1 MAVAKS
7 KTSPAEDAYGYPFG
21 VDGVVGVDTAS
32 ALLDCHR
39 TTLYRLSRQGHIR
52 RGKLNRRARFCRR
65 SITDYLRS
73 LEV

>member
-1 MAVAKS
+1 MIAEKS
-7 KTSPAEDAYGYPFG
+7 KTGPADLKWGYPFG
-21 VDGVVGVDTAS
+21 VDGVVGSEAAA

-39 TTLYRLSRQGHIR
+39 TTLYTLCNDGKIR
-52 RGKLNRRARFCRR
+52 RGKLNNRAKFCRR